1 MSLRLQW
8 FSRFLVLLTLSN
20 ASLFSQDLSSYEA
33 EEQGAYL
40 ASQQAAHWSAYVPIV
55 VIVGAT
61 IFFGVA
67 DQSHKS
73 TSSHS
78 ESSGHEKYSRIQSS
92 VSSYTCRGCYRNQAA
107 SHH

>member
-1 MSLRLQW
+1 MSLPLQLRW
-8 FSRFLVLLTLSN
+8 FSRLVVLLTLPS
-20 ASLFSQDLSSYEA
+20 AALFSQDLSSP
-33 EEQGAYL
+33 EEEGAYL

-92 VSSYTCRGCYRNQAA
+92 VSRYTCRGCYRNQAA